1 MRQNN
6 NTDEFSRTKTAQLG
20 ELIASAFEEACRL
33 TSDPRRAAVLAT
45 AAVRRI
51 LLSHG
56 QDRAVRL
63 LATG

>member
-1 MRQNN
+1 MR
-6 NTDEFSRTKTAQLG
+6 EHRTTKKTTQLG

-33 TSDPRRAAVLAT
+33 TTDPRRAAVLAT

-51 LLSHG
+51 LLARG
-56 QDRAVRL
+56 QDHLVRL

>member
-6 NTDEFSRTKTAQLG
+6 KTKKSTQLG
-20 ELIASAFEEACRL
+20 ELVASAFEEACRL
-33 TSDPRRAAVLAT
+33 TTDPRRAAVLAT

-51 LLSHG
+51 LLASG
-56 QDRAVRL
+56 QDHLVRL